1 MHQGIKS
8 NSVLNKL
15 THFHVCAPGL
25 PPCLAHDLFEGIVD
39 YDLAMY
45 LQFLVKT
52 RKWFSY
58 DVLNSRI
65 VTFKGESK
73 NKANVLPTSGT
84 KLGGHAA
91 QNWWLLRHL
100 PILLDDRVRDRK
112 DEVWQLILLLR
123 QVVELVCAPTLSE
136 SQVAYMKVLIEEYL
150 ETRYILFPL
159 TQLRPKHHYLL
170 HYADLTLQFGPL
182 IRTWTMRFESK
193 HSYFKRCI
201 RASKN
206 FMNISKSLSERHQLL
221 QAYQSCGNVFCPEL
235 IMSDCT
241 RFYSD
246 LYDSQVKGALTAFN
260 VSHSNAV
267 VTDRIT
273 VRGTCY
279 ANDMLVILSCELGN
293 VTVGLIACIVVKEE
307 KSVLLVLRQK
317 SASLDPDRGVFEVE
331 SVGGPFTCKRIDE
344 LLDYFPVRHYHR
356 GGRQLFVLK
365 HSPPWSM

>member
-1 MHQGIKS
+1 M
-8 NSVLNKL
+8 
-15 THFHVCAPGL
+15 
-25 PPCLAHDLFEGIVD
+25 
-39 YDLAMY
+39 
-45 LQFLVKT
+45 
-52 RKWFSY
+52 
-58 DVLNSRI
+58 
-65 VTFKGESK
+65 
-73 NKANVLPTSGT
+73 
-84 KLGGHAA
+84 
-91 QNWWLLRHL
+91 
-100 PILLDDRVRDRK
+100 
-112 DEVWQLILLLR
+112 
-123 QVVELVCAPTLSE
+123 SE

-150 ETRYILFPL
+150 ETRHILFPL
-159 TQLRPKHHYLL
+159 TRMRPKHHYLL

-201 RASKN
+201 RA
-206 FMNISKSLSERHQLL
+206 
-221 QAYQSCGNVFCPEL
+221 YQSCGNVFCPEL

-246 LYDSQVKGALTAFN
+246 LYDSQVKGVLTEFN

-279 ANDMLVILSCELGN
+279 ANDMLVIVSCELGN
-293 VTVGLIACIVVKEE
+293 LIVGLIACIVVKEE

-331 SVGGPFTCKRIDE
+331 SVGGSFICKRIDE
-344 LLDYFPVRHYHR
+344 LLDHFPIRHYHR